1 MSWILISAS
10 STLQRNN
17 KYLVDSSAESFT
29 LNFPAFATTGDEII
43 VADGFDFSLRPIT
56 LFSGNFNFSTGTNE
70 FTLDG
75 KGIQFQFIFDGNQW
89 IVYNLSRTGTKI
101 SELIPIPQQDIS
113 DNDLLLIVNED
124 SGIFETKS
132 ITYSDLKTNVT
143 NETFTSVEEIITA
156 INLSSSEIELDVNNF
171 GGNEPSFY
179 LNYENLTN
187 IPAIPTAVSQLVN
200 DSNFITN
207 LSGFTTDD
215 LQQGQVNNYLTEQS
229 FSSLFNVSF
238 QESFRLFSGDF
249 SETTVFDSRDNIL
262 GEPTTIQSATNIIN
276 VIISSDMQFF
286 EVGQN
291 LRIFGGNE
299 DTENIVTVPTIVA
312 VDGQGSFENPQAQN
326 GQTIS
331 YRLAQFDFNS
341 GKISAASAPST
352 TLTDINPE
360 LFNQINNIKITFN
373 RSNTNFGVLVYKT
386 VDGGSTYNLI
396 DILGQ
401 KQLGSIT
408 SNIIY
413 IDYGN
418 FNFTPWSRKS
428 PNNSFYNSS
437 TGLVHFPINPPNSPR
452 RGWVDATI
460 QEIDTQANQI
470 ILTNSYNFNLSVT
483 IAQNDTQRIQ
493 SAINQRV
500 GSGINSLTLN
510 DRQYIVSS
518 LSIPTQFSL
527 FGKGR
532 SSLIKKLPWST
543 ESDNRIIRMGSVV
556 ASNIVLSNFDIDGN
570 MQNQWLKQDSFD
582 EFANFAVD
590 MKQNNE
596 TFNVDKIRIR
606 NVIGGGIAAQR
617 PKSFLMNLSRIE
629 DSGMSDFF
637 EYSPLVADD
646 GSDVIVTN
654 NVFKNFTSA
663 IDLSVTDNGVFSS
676 NAVQNV
682 GTGVITFASTFFIS
696 SPNVLRG
703 PAGEFIPGPDIL
715 NSVFDAVN
723 IPLEPGTTFTS
734 DVYKYQENGI
744 NFDLTANRAE
754 LNFRVDKLRK
764 VQNVEELYGEVLI
777 DSNSPIQRVF
787 DTALDASNGEFKF
800 NISAANVDE
809 LLTTFSFSTLKASE
823 PNHIGLV
830 YNAALT
836 EYVPSGNIITTQPG
850 IINGDEYELI
860 IQNFSNIS
868 LGSRVRLLLHGGDPN
883 FDNLVGTVININETS
898 IGNNPPEIGVTIKY
912 ANENLITPD
921 SGGQITVENTF
932 ILAKGRIL

>member
-56 LFSGNFNFSTGTNE
+56 LFSGNFNFSTSTNE